1 MTIQPWETNAA
12 AVAYQFM
19 TAGGLNTPEQI
30 TDLINNRSVTEAAAS
45 LADEAAENWD
55 LHVSPADLAEAIAKF
70 IETSHDTIAFRVAR

>member
-12 AVAYQFM
+12 AVAYEFM

-30 TDLINNRSVTEAAAS
+30 TDLIANRSVTEAAAS

-55 LHVSPADLAEAIAKF
+55 LHVSPADLAEAIAKL

>member
-12 AVAYQFM
+12 SVAYEFM

-30 TDLINNRSVTEAAAS
+30 PDLIGNRSVTEAAAF
-45 LADEAAENWD
+45 LADEAAKNWD